1 MGIFI
6 DFSKAFDTIQHN
18 ILLDKVYHYGVRGIA
33 HKLISSYLSN
43 RKQFVFYDNE
53 CYSAVEDIN
62 VGVPQFHK
70 GAFWALYFSYSMS
83 MTLSV
88 VQKRQLNSYCLR
100 TTPTFLY
107 MLQHLKNYT
116 AKQTK
121 YFVN

>member
-1 MGIFI
+1 MPLKKLSEIEEKLNKDYLNI
-6 DFSKAFDTIQHN
+6 KN
-18 ILLDKVYHYGVRGIA
+18 RYVRLKRCKYILLILKTV
-33 HKLISSYLSN
+33 LISLSIGLS
-43 RKQFVFYDNE
+43 F
-53 CYSAVEDIN
+53 IN
-62 VGVPQFHK
+62 PLMLEFHK

-100 TTPTFLY
+100 TIQTYLY

-121 YFVN
+121 YFGD